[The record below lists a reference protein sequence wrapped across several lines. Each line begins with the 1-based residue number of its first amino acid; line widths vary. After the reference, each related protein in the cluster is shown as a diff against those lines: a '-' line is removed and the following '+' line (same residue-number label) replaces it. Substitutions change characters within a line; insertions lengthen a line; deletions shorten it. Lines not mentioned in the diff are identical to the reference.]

1 MQTDHRPS
9 LRDFDIYEYGDKAA
23 QIVLLQAIDKHSLD
37 SMEKEIEL
45 IREATGKEFLLAAF
59 VVNDWN
65 KDLSPWPAPAVFG
78 NEDFGDGAADLLAAM
93 QEYCENMGSRTF
105 ILGGYSLAGLYSLW
119 SVYQTDIFQGVAA
132 VSPSMWFPEFDN
144 YMNDNKIQCSNVYL
158 SLGDKE
164 EKTKNKVMATVGD
177 KMREAHKLLHDQDIN
192 CTLEWNE
199 GNHFRDPDKRTANG
213 FAWII
218 NRMGN

>member
-9 LRDFDIYEYGDKAA
+9 LRGFDIYEYGDKAA

-45 IREATGKEFLLAAF
+45 IREATGKEFLLTAF

-65 KDLSPWPAPAVFG
+65 KDLSPWPAPAVSG

-105 ILGGYSLAGLYSLW
+105 ILGGYSLAGLFSLW
-119 SVYQTDIFQGVAA
+119 AVYQTDIFQGVTA

-144 YMNDNKIQCSNVYL
+144 YMNDNNIQCSNVYL

-177 KMREAHKLLHDQDIN
+177 KIREAHVKLQQQNIN

-199 GNHFRDPDKRTANG
+199 GNHFRDPDKRTAKG
-213 FAWII
+213 LAWII

>member
-1 MQTDHRPS
+1 MHINHIAS